1 MSEAVVWL
9 DDGEQRT
16 WRTFLAAVHLL
27 DASLDRQL
35 RRDSGL
41 PHTYYQ
47 VLVMLSEAPE
57 RSLTMTELARLLRS
71 SPSRLSHA
79 AAKLEDDGLIR
90 RFRRPGDRR
99 TTYVE
104 LTEEGARV
112 LAAAAPGHVAEVR
125 RVLFDV
131 LRPEQVGQLH
141 AIAEAML
148 GALDPEGDEP
158 RYADPS
164 GTHRHG

>member
-1 MSEAVVWL
+1 MSDAVWL
-9 DDGEQRT
+9 DEEQQRT

-27 DASLDRQL
+27 EASLDRQL

-47 VLVMLSEAPE
+47 ALVMLSESPGGAM
-57 RSLTMTELARLLRS
+57 TMTELARLLRS

-79 AAKLEDDGLIR
+79 AARLEEDDLIR

-99 TTYVE
+99 TTIVE
-104 LTEEGARV
+104 LTERGART
-112 LAAAAPGHVAEVR
+112 LEEAAPGHVAQVR

-131 LRPEQVGQLH
+131 IDPEQAESLR

-148 GALDPEGDEP
+148 GALDPEGVET
-158 RYADPS
+158 RYAPPG
-164 GTHRHG
+164 GTGGQD